1 MGINSTEVAYGFGQM
16 GSMYATTTQIY
27 PPKGMVIVA
36 ITAITATTLTTLTDA
51 RQGTIQGIDMANA
64 SHNIADVANITADE
78 GSGGVAFGGAMPE
91 GVTLFGRWTTIKA
104 SGGSYVAY
112 FAPK

>member
-16 GSMYATTTQIY
+16 GSVYATTTQIY

-36 ITAITATTLTTLTDA
+36 ITAITSTALTTLTDA

-64 SHNIADVANITADE
+64 SHNITDVADITTDE
-78 GSGGVAFGGAMPE
+78 GSGGGTFGGAVPA
-91 GVTLFGRWTTIKA
+91 GVTLFGRWTTVKA
-104 SGGSYVAY
+104 GSGTYVAY